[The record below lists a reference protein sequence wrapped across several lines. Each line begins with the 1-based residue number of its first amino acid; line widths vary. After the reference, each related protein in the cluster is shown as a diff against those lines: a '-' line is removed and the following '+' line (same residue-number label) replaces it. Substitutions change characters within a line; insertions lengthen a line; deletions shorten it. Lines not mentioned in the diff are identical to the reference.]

1 MTTKDLTIKEL
12 NEKLVNIT
20 EDKISNIKLQKYE
33 EASKLRAIEVDIL
46 NKIEE
51 LNKKAKEVEMEALRI
66 FGNLNNVKREACK
79 KK

>member
-46 NKIEE
+46 NKIEK
-51 LNKKAKEVEMEALRI
+51 LNKKA
-66 FGNLNNVKREACK
+66 VK
-79 KK
+79 

>member
-1 MTTKDLTIKEL
+1 MTTKELTIKEL

-51 LNKKAKEVEMEALRI
+51 LNKKA
-66 FGNLNNVKREACK
+66 VK
-79 KK
+79 